1 MGMMGMGDGGPDVE
15 DIRARRR
22 SIHRRVQSIGMA
34 MLVVALIGKKTDM
47 DRDMITLNNSNISGK
62 RFSCSTRQQIRHR
75 PHSSNKAIHSARHS
89 QVNITTNLINNN
101 LNLRSIS
108 SSSLFCLLTS
118 PNFSCSRS
126 RTCLYKLSRRRP
138 RQQQQQSQPN
148 PNLAPKAV
156 SCALS
161 APSKGARS
169 CAGPAAVWRCA
180 TSAGRTWQRAR

>member
-22 SIHRRVQSIGMA
+22 SIHRRAQSIGMA

-75 PHSSNKAIHSARHS
+75 PHSSSNKATHSARHS
-89 QVNITTNLINNN
+89 QANITTNLINSN

-118 PNFSCSRS
+118 PNFSRS
-126 RTCLYKLSRRRP
+126 RTCLYKLSRRRRP
-138 RQQQQQSQPN
+138 RQQ
-148 PNLAPKAV
+148 
-156 SCALS
+156 
-161 APSKGARS
+161 
-169 CAGPAAVWRCA
+169 
-180 TSAGRTWQRAR
+180 